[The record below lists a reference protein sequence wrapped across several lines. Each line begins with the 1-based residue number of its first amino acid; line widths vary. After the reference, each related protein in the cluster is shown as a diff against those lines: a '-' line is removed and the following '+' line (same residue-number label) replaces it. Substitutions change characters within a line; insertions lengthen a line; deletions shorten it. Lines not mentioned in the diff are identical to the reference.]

1 MEAEIIDKLNTIIST
16 GPYAYKRYVDKFWVF
31 VNKTNDNEC
40 WLWYGRK
47 YKNGYGKFGISNK
60 DYLAHR
66 ISYVIAHSNLPSHL
80 KVCHDCD
87 NKLCVNPYHLFL
99 GTQEDNIQDMLSKGR
114 CNPSKELNH
123 YRCKLSNVSVVKI
136 RELFSSGNYLQKELA
151 TMFKVNQNHISRI
164 ISGKRR

>member
-1 MEAEIIDKLNTIIST
+1 M
-16 GPYAYKRYVDKFWVF
+16 
-31 VNKTNDNEC
+31 
-40 WLWYGRK
+40 
-47 YKNGYGKFGISNK
+47 SNK

-66 ISYVIAHSNLPSHL
+66 ISYVIAYSNLPSHL

-99 GTQEDNIQDMLSKGR
+99 GTQKDNIQDMLSKGR
-114 CNPSKELNH
+114 CNPSKELSN
-123 YRCKLSNVSVVKI
+123 YRCKLSNASVAKI

-151 TMFKVNQNHISRI
+151 VMFKVKPNHISRI